1 MTSNIGIMQIT
12 SQFEPFDNI
21 MQPQTTFWTKHD
33 FSKMIFKSGDNCIYG
48 NPLGSNTHI
57 LTQFTINIGVNIESK
72 SFSIFFIQ
80 KDIMILG
87 ELLCI
92 IKWFKL

>member
-1 MTSNIGIMQIT
+1 MQIT

-33 FSKMIFKSGDNCIYG
+33 FSKMIFKSGDNPIYG

-57 LTQFTINIGVNIESK
+57 LNQFTINIGVNYCALSNGLNCEGIG
-72 SFSIFFIQ
+72 SIPRECST
-80 KDIMILG
+80 IMCRG
-87 ELLCI
+87 G
-92 IKWFKL
+92 

>member
-1 MTSNIGIMQIT
+1 MTSNIGIIEIT

-21 MQPQTTFWTKHD
+21 MQPQTTFWTRHD
-33 FSKMIFKSGDNCIYG
+33 FSKMIFKSGDNPIYG

-57 LTQFTINIGVNIESK
+57 LTQFTINIGVNIES
-72 SFSIFFIQ
+72 IFFIH
-80 KDIMILG
+80 KRYYLG

>member
-57 LTQFTINIGVNIESK
+57 LTQFTINIGVFFPHFPSILYISK
-72 SFSIFFIQ
+72 FGQ
-80 KDIMILG
+80 KVI
-87 ELLCI
+87 
-92 IKWFKL
+92 

>member
-1 MTSNIGIMQIT
+1 MIKPEGQIHKLRHKMTSNIGIIEIT

-21 MQPQTTFWTKHD
+21 MQPQTTFWTRHD
-33 FSKMIFKSGDNCIYG
+33 FSKMIFKSGD

-80 KDIMILG
+80 KY
-87 ELLCI
+87 I
-92 IKWFKL
+92 I